1 MAKKLV
7 ECVPNFSEGRNK
19 KVIDQI
25 VEAIKSVEG
34 VELLDVD
41 PGFDTNRTVVTF
53 IGEPDAVLEGAFRG
67 IKKASELIDMSKHH
81 GEHPRMGATDV
92 CPFVPVNN
100 ITVEECVELAHKLGK
115 RVGEELNIPV
125 YLYEYAATKP
135 ERKNLANIRKGEYE
149 GLKEKLK
156 DPEWKP
162 DYGPAEFNPKSGA
175 TVIGVREFLIAYN
188 ITLNTKEKLYA
199 TDIAL
204 EIREKGRPK
213 RIGNIKPFYT
223 YGTMVKHKEGEF
235 YCGTCDFTAKTQQE
249 LFEHCEKEHG
259 YDLKA
264 IYKEHGIDYTDLVGK
279 PAIKPGKFRF
289 CKAIGWYVDEYE
301 RAQISINL
309 TNYKVTPPHIVLEE
323 VRKLAAERGLVV
335 TGSEVVGLIPFEAL
349 YQAGVYYLKQQG
361 KSAGVPLDD
370 VLKTAVYSMGLNDVS
385 RFNIKEKVLGYPSLD
400 NRKLIN
406 MSVKELIDEVSRA
419 TPAPGGGSVSAL
431 ASALGAGL
439 SSMVAGL
446 TISKKKYL
454 KVKDLMAEIGE
465 EAQKIKDELVRGI
478 DDDTDAFNEYFVAMK
493 MPKNTEEE
501 KKAREKAMLE
511 GLKKAISVP
520 LKTAENSLKAIEVA
534 IKVAENGNINSV
546 TDAGVG
552 GEVAYAGLR
561 GAVLNVLINLPGI
574 EDREFVNEMK
584 EKCEK
589 LVEEGAELIENLRKT
604 VEEKI
609 RKLEK

>member
-7 ECVPNFSEGRNK
+7 ECVPNFSEGRDK
-19 KVIDQI
+19 KVINAI
-25 VEAIKSVEG
+25 VEAINSVDG
-34 VELLDVD
+34 VDVLDVD

-53 IGEPDAVLEGAFRG
+53 VGEPDAVVEGAFRG

-100 ITVEECVELAHKLGK
+100 ITVEECVELAHKLAK
-115 RVGEELNIPV
+115 RVGEELKIPV
-125 YLYEYAATKP
+125 YLYEYAATRP

-149 GLKEKLK
+149 GLAEKLK

-188 ITLNTKEKLYA
+188 ITLNTREKLYA

-213 RIGNIKPFYT
+213 RVGNIKPFYT
-223 YGTMVKHKEGEF
+223 YGTIVKHKEGEF
-235 YCGTCDFTAKTQQE
+235 YCGNCDFVAKTQDE
-249 LFEHCEKEHG
+249 LFEHCEKEHN

-264 IYKEHGIDYTDLVGK
+264 IYREHGIDPTNLVGK
-279 PAIKPGKFRF
+279 PSIKAGKFKF

-349 YQAGVYYLKQQG
+349 YQAGGYYLKQQG

-385 RFNIKEKVLGYPSLD
+385 EFNIKEKVLGYPSLD

-406 MSVKELIDEVSRA
+406 MTVKGLVDEVSRA

-465 EAQKIKDELVRGI
+465 EAQKVKEELVRGI
-478 DDDTDAFNEYFVAMK
+478 DDDTDAFNEYFVALK

-574 EDREFVNEMK
+574 EDKEFVNEMK
-584 EKCEK
+584 EKTDSLLNK
-589 LVEEGAELIENLRKT
+589 GSELIEKLRKI
-604 VEEKI
+604 VDEKI
-609 RKLEK
+609 KQLEK

>member
-7 ECVPNFSEGRNK
+7 ECVPNFSEGRDK
-19 KVIDQI
+19 KVINAI
-25 VEAIKSVEG
+25 VEAINSVDG
-34 VELLDVD
+34 VDVLDVD

-53 IGEPDAVLEGAFRG
+53 VGDPDAVVEGAFRG

-100 ITVEECVELAHKLGK
+100 ITVEECVELAHRLAK
-115 RVGEELNIPV
+115 RVGEELKIPV
-125 YLYEYAATKP
+125 YLYEYAATRP

-149 GLKEKLK
+149 GLAEKLK

-188 ITLNTKEKLYA
+188 ITLNTREKLYA

-213 RIGNIKPFYT
+213 RVGNIKPFYT
-223 YGTMVKHKEGEF
+223 YGTIVKHKEGEF
-235 YCGTCDFTAKTQQE
+235 YCGNCDFVAKTQDE
-249 LFEHCEKEHG
+249 LFEHCEKEHN

-264 IYKEHGIDYTDLVGK
+264 IYKEHGIDPTNLVGK
-279 PAIKPGKFRF
+279 PSIKAGKFKF

-385 RFNIKEKVLGYPSLD
+385 EFNIKEKVLGYPSLD
-400 NRKLIN
+400 DRKLIN
-406 MSVKELIDEVSRA
+406 MTVKGLVDEVSRA

-465 EAQKIKDELVRGI
+465 EAQKIKEELVRGI
-478 DDDTDAFNEYFVAMK
+478 DDDTDAFNEYFVALK

-574 EDREFVNEMK
+574 EDKEFVNEMK
-584 EKCEK
+584 EKTDTLINK
-589 LVEEGAELIENLRKT
+589 GSELIEKLRKI

-609 RKLEK
+609 KQLEK

>member
-7 ECVPNFSEGRNK
+7 ECVPNFSEGRDK
-19 KVIDQI
+19 KVINAI
-25 VEAIKSVEG
+25 VEAINSVDG
-34 VELLDVD
+34 VEVLDVD
-41 PGFDTNRTVVTF
+41 PGFDTNRTVVTLV
-53 IGEPDAVLEGAFRG
+53 GEPDAVVEGAFRG

-100 ITVEECVELAHKLGK
+100 ITVEECVELAHRLAK
-115 RVGEELNIPV
+115 RVGEELKIPV
-125 YLYEYAATKP
+125 YLYEYAATRP

-149 GLKEKLK
+149 GLAEKLK

-188 ITLNTKEKLYA
+188 ITLNTREKLYA

-213 RIGNIKPFYT
+213 RVGNIKPFYT

-235 YCGTCDFTAKTQQE
+235 YCGNCDFVAKTQDE
-249 LFEHCEKEHG
+249 LFEHCEKEHN

-264 IYKEHGIDYTDLVGK
+264 IYREHGIDPTNLVGK
-279 PAIKPGKFRF
+279 PSIKAGKFKF

-385 RFNIKEKVLGYPSLD
+385 EFNIKEKVLGYPSLD
-400 NRKLIN
+400 DRKLIN
-406 MSVKELIDEVSRA
+406 MTVKGLVDEVSRA

-465 EAQKIKDELVRGI
+465 EAQKIKEELVRGV
-478 DDDTDAFNEYFVAMK
+478 DDDTDAFNEYFVALK

-501 KKAREKAMLE
+501 KKVREDAMLE

-574 EDREFVNEMK
+574 KDKDFVNEMK
-584 EKCEK
+584 EKTDSLLNK
-589 LVEEGAELIENLRKT
+589 GSELIENLREIVK
-604 VEEKI
+604 EKI
-609 RKLEK
+609 KQLEK

>member
-19 KVIDQI
+19 KVINAI
-25 VEAIKSVEG
+25 VEAIKSVDG
-34 VELLDVD
+34 VEVLDVD
-41 PGFDTNRTVVTF
+41 PGFDTNRTVITF
-53 IGEPDAVLEGAFRG
+53 IGEPEAVLEGAFRG

-92 CPFVPVNN
+92 CPFVPVSN
-100 ITVEECVELAHKLGK
+100 ITIEECVELAHKLAK
-115 RVGEELNIPV
+115 RVGEELKIPV
-125 YLYEYAATKP
+125 YLYEYAATRP

-149 GLKEKLK
+149 GLAEKLK

-188 ITLNTKEKLYA
+188 ITLNTREKLYA

-213 RIGNIKPFYT
+213 RVGNIKPFYT
-223 YGTMVKHKEGEF
+223 YGTIVKHKEGEF
-235 YCGTCDFTAKTQQE
+235 YCGNCDFVAKTQDE

-264 IYKEHGIDYTDLVGK
+264 LYKEHGIDYTNLVGK
-279 PAIKPGKFRF
+279 PSIKAGKFKF

-309 TNYKVTPPHIVLEE
+309 TNYKITPPHIVLEE

-335 TGSEVVGLIPFEAL
+335 TGSEIVGLIPFEAL
-349 YQAGVYYLKQQG
+349 YQAGVYYLKKQG

-385 RFNIKEKVLGYPSLD
+385 EFNIKEKVLGYPSLED
-400 NRKLIN
+400 RKLIN
-406 MSVKELIDEVSRA
+406 MSVKGLVDEVSRA

-431 ASALGAGL
+431 ASALGAAL

-454 KVKDLMAEIGE
+454 KVKELMAEIGE
-465 EAQKIKDELVRGI
+465 EAQKIKDELVKGI
-478 DDDTDAFNEYFVAMK
+478 DDDTDAFNEYFVALK

-501 KKAREKAMLE
+501 KRAREKAMLE

-534 IKVAENGNINSV
+534 IRVAENGNINSI

-574 EDREFVNEMK
+574 EDRDFVNEMK
-584 EKCEK
+584 EKTADLLK
-589 LVEEGAELIENLRKT
+589 KGDKLIEELRAIVDKKMR
-604 VEEKI
+604 EMEK
-609 RKLEK
+609 

>member
-7 ECVPNFSEGRNK
+7 ECVPNFSEGRDK
-19 KVIDQI
+19 KVINAI
-25 VEAIKSVEG
+25 VEAINSVDG
-34 VELLDVD
+34 VEVLDVD
-41 PGFDTNRTVVTF
+41 PGFDTNRTVVTLV
-53 IGEPDAVLEGAFRG
+53 GEPDAVVEGAFRG

-100 ITVEECVELAHKLGK
+100 ITVEECVELAHRLAK
-115 RVGEELNIPV
+115 RVGEELKIPV
-125 YLYEYAATKP
+125 YLYEYAATRP

-149 GLKEKLK
+149 GLAEKLK

-188 ITLNTKEKLYA
+188 ITLNTREKLYA

-213 RIGNIKPFYT
+213 RVGNIKPFYT

-235 YCGTCDFTAKTQQE
+235 YCGNCDFVAKTQDE
-249 LFEHCEKEHG
+249 LFEHCEKEHN

-264 IYKEHGIDYTDLVGK
+264 IYREHGIDPTNLVGK
-279 PAIKPGKFRF
+279 PSIKAGKFKF

-335 TGSEVVGLIPFEAL
+335 TGSEIVGLIPFEAL

-385 RFNIKEKVLGYPSLD
+385 EFNIKEKVLGYPSLD
-400 NRKLIN
+400 DRKLIN
-406 MSVKELIDEVSRA
+406 MTVKGLVDEVSRA

-465 EAQKIKDELVRGI
+465 EAQKIKEELVRGV
-478 DDDTDAFNEYFVAMK
+478 DDDTDAFNEYFVALK

-501 KKAREKAMLE
+501 KKVREDAMLE

-574 EDREFVNEMK
+574 KDKDFVNEMK
-584 EKCEK
+584 EKTDSLLNK
-589 LVEEGAELIENLRKT
+589 GSELIENLREIVK
-604 VEEKI
+604 EKI
-609 RKLEK
+609 KQLEK

>member
-19 KVIDQI
+19 KVINAI
-25 VEAIKSVEG
+25 VDAIKSAEG
-34 VELLDVD
+34 VEVLDVD
-41 PGFDTNRTVVTF
+41 PGYDTNRTVVTF
-53 IGEPDAVLEGAFRG
+53 IGEPDAVVEGAFRG

-100 ITVEECVELAHKLGK
+100 ITVEECVELAHKLAK
-115 RVGEELNIPV
+115 RVGEELKIPV
-125 YLYEYAATKP
+125 YLYEYAAQKP

-149 GLKEKLK
+149 GLAEKLK

-188 ITLNTKEKLYA
+188 ITLNTREKLYA

-213 RIGNIKPFYT
+213 RTGNIKPFYT
-223 YGTMVKHKEGEF
+223 YGNIVKHKEGEF
-235 YCGTCDFTAKTQQE
+235 YCGNCDFVAKTQEE
-249 LFEHCEKEHG
+249 LFEHCEKEHN

-264 IYKEHGIDYTDLVGK
+264 IYKEHGIDYTNLVGK
-279 PAIKPGKFRF
+279 PSIKAGKFKF
-289 CKAIGWYVDEYE
+289 CKAIGWYVDEYK

-323 VRKLAAERGLVV
+323 VRKLAAERGLTV

-349 YQAGVYYLKQQG
+349 YQAGVYYLKKQG

-385 RFNIKEKVLGYPSLD
+385 KFDIKEKVLGYPSLD
-400 NRKLIN
+400 DRKLIN
-406 MSVKELIDEVSRA
+406 MSVKDLIDEVSRA

-431 ASALGAGL
+431 ASALGAAL

-478 DDDTDAFNEYFVAMK
+478 DDDTDAFNEYFVALK

-561 GAVLNVLINLPGI
+561 GAILNVLINLPGI
-574 EDREFVNEMK
+574 EDKEFVNEMK
-584 EKCEK
+584 KKCDSLLNNGQNLVEK
-589 LVEEGAELIENLRKT
+589 LRKV

-609 RKLEK
+609 KQLEK

>member
-19 KVIDQI
+19 KVINAI
-25 VEAIKSVEG
+25 VEAIKSVDG
-34 VELLDVD
+34 VEVLDVD
-41 PGFDTNRTVVTF
+41 PGFDTNRTVITF
-53 IGEPDAVLEGAFRG
+53 IGEPEAVLEGAFRG

-92 CPFVPVNN
+92 CPFVPVSN
-100 ITVEECVELAHKLGK
+100 ITIEECVELAHKLAK
-115 RVGEELNIPV
+115 RVGEELKIPV
-125 YLYEYAATKP
+125 YLYEYAATRP

-149 GLKEKLK
+149 GLAEKLK

-188 ITLNTKEKLYA
+188 ITLNTREKLYA

-213 RIGNIKPFYT
+213 RVGNIKPFYT
-223 YGTMVKHKEGEF
+223 YGTIVKHKEGEF
-235 YCGTCDFTAKTQQE
+235 YCGNCDFVAKTQGE

-264 IYKEHGIDYTDLVGK
+264 LYKEHGIDYTNLVGK
-279 PAIKPGKFRF
+279 PAIKAGKFKF

-309 TNYKVTPPHIVLEE
+309 TNYKITPPHIVLEE
-323 VRKLAAERGLVV
+323 VRKLATERGLVV
-335 TGSEVVGLIPFEAL
+335 TGSEIVGLIPFEAL
-349 YQAGVYYLKQQG
+349 YQAGVYYLKKQG

-370 VLKTAVYSMGLNDVS
+370 ILKTAVYSMGLNDVS
-385 RFNIKEKVLGYPSLD
+385 EFNIKEKVLGYPSLED
-400 NRKLIN
+400 RKLIN
-406 MSVKELIDEVSRA
+406 MTVKDLVDEVSRA

-431 ASALGAGL
+431 ASALGAAL

-454 KVKDLMAEIGE
+454 KVKELMAEIGE
-465 EAQKIKDELVRGI
+465 EAQKIKDELVKGI
-478 DDDTDAFNEYFVAMK
+478 DDDTDAFNEYFVALK

-501 KKAREKAMLE
+501 KRAREKAMLE

-520 LKTAENSLKAIEVA
+520 LKTAENSLKAIEIA
-534 IKVAENGNINSV
+534 IRVAENGNINSI

-552 GEVAYAGLR
+552 GEVTYAGLR
-561 GAVLNVLINLPGI
+561 GAILNVLINLPGI
-574 EDREFVNEMK
+574 EDKEFVNEMK
-584 EKCEK
+584 EKTADLLTK
-589 LVEEGAELIENLRKT
+589 GDKLIEELRAIVDKKMR
-604 VEEKI
+604 EME
-609 RKLEK
+609 R